1 MVGAG
6 STEPKPK
13 TDAVEI
19 PSDQTGCTGSN
30 LFLLSRFPSEFFG
43 ARDPATTPPPSE
55 TAGHGQPGHRGCRSR
70 RPGRRGGPRKS
81 RGEGAEA
88 HGFRGPGTCGHPS
101 GACHAKLYNP
111 EPRGRAV
118 RWRCGLPKFPKPRHL
133 LNSRAHITRSLS
145 LASRD
150 SIAVGVRLVVPG
162 VRAGAAGGRRIE
174 PTKLCRSS
182 WPWRSRRTS
191 WR

>member
-1 MVGAG
+1 MVGAA

-19 PSDQTGCTGSN
+19 PSDKTGCTGSN
-30 LFLLSRFPSEFFG
+30 LFLLSRFFVRIPRCTRSCDHTAAVRNSRARPARATGVAGRGGRDG
-43 ARDPATTPPPSE
+43 AVA
-55 TAGHGQPGHRGCRSR
+55 PGKAEAR
-70 RPGRRGGPRKS
+70 RRGPRFS
-81 RGEGAEA
+81 RP
-88 HGFRGPGTCGHPS
+88 RNV

-111 EPRGRAV
+111 EPRGRAG
-118 RWRCGLPKFPKPRHL
+118 RWCCGLPKFPKPRRL